1 MHFVYFQLLSFPFL
15 NAYYRVTTGADLTEV
30 VSATKRQNASMNGEQ
45 SVVTRFHMALEN
57 PYQHHGEDNLIFD
70 QSVTGL
76 FII

>member
-30 VSATKRQNASMNGEQ
+30 VSAAKRQNASMNGEQ

>member
-30 VSATKRQNASMNGEQ
+30 VNATKRQIVSTNGEQ

>member
-15 NAYYRVTTGADLTEV
+15 NAYYRVTTGLV
-30 VSATKRQNASMNGEQ
+30 IVSATKRQNASMNSEQ

>member
-30 VSATKRQNASMNGEQ
+30 VSATKRQNASTNGEQ